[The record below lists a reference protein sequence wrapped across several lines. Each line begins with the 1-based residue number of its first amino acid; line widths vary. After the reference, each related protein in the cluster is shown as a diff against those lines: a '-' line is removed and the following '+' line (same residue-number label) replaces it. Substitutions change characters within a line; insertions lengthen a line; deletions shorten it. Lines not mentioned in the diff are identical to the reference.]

1 MTMVGI
7 VWCFSSESTIK
18 ERGKRMSEKTMLY
31 IVRHGRTMF
40 NTIGRAQGWSD
51 TPLTK
56 KGEDGIREL
65 GVGFVAQGI
74 EFKAAFSSDSG
85 RTMSTMDILLE
96 ELGNPKIPYQKDKR
110 IREWCFGSLDGGYE
124 GVLFDGILPRTDAYK
139 NAKDLKNLTYKEI
152 ANGLIEVDTAGWA
165 QPWSVISE
173 RVLTG
178 FENCAQTVASQGGGN
193 VLIVSHGMTIGTF
206 CSLIHAQENQKDHID
221 NGSVTLVEY
230 DEIKRFKLLKVG
242 DMSYRKK
249 GQKILSR
256 L

>member
-1 MTMVGI
+1 
-7 VWCFSSESTIK
+7 
-18 ERGKRMSEKTMLY
+18 MSEKTMLY
-31 IVRHGRTMF
+31 IVRHGLTMF

-65 GVGFVAQGI
+65 GVGFVERGI
-74 EFKAAFSSDSG
+74 EFNAAFSSDSG
-85 RTMSTMDILLE
+85 RTILTMDILLE
-96 ELGNPKIPYQKDKR
+96 ELGNPTIPYQKDKR

-139 NAKDLKNLTYKEI
+139 NAKDLKNLTYQEI
-152 ANGLIEVDTAGWA
+152 ADGLIEIDTAGWA

-173 RVLTG
+173 RILTG
-178 FENCAQTVASQGGGN
+178 FENCVQAVANQGGGGN
-193 VLIVSHGMTIGTF
+193 VLVVSHGMTIGTF
-206 CSLIHAQENQKDHID
+206 CSLIHAQENQRGHID

-230 DEIKRFKLLKVG
+230 DKSEGFKLVKAG
-242 DMSYRKK
+242 DMSYQKK
-249 GQKILSR
+249 GQEILNR